1 MKALADLIEAFRQP
15 NRQDRLNLLRDCI
28 SRRESGEAVHIIHLL
43 SGRLPKRSVTR
54 KQLRNW
60 AAEAADI
67 PLWLFDDSLES
78 VGDFAEATALVIPW
92 TEASAGK
99 PFSHWMNYVMA
110 LPGLSESVKKERIIS
125 AWRQL
130 HPSARILF
138 NRLITGNFRTGIPPK
153 DLIHV
158 LASISSTRAAIIAQR
173 LARNWT
179 PDTTSLDDLLG
190 SAGSEDDLLRPYPFS
205 LASLLHDSPERLGQP
220 GDWQA
225 EWLWDGLRAQLIKQ
239 RGHVCVWSRTEELL
253 TESFPELCAGASLL
267 ADGTV
272 LDGEIAALDGKRI
285 LPPSLSFSRSGRR
298 PPSFRRARPVFIVH
312 DILEQQGSDIRTL
325 SLRERRAFLASS
337 LKALP
342 QNDVFRLSLLL
353 PTRSWEKLAR
363 LKERGREYG
372 AKGIILKRLASRYH
386 PGRDHGEW
394 WKWKAS
400 PLSIIAVLL
409 YSHTVREHQA
419 QPSAEYTCAVWD
431 HGRLIPCVRTGVGL
445 AEEEIAEIQA
455 FVRENTVKRFGPV
468 RTVPPA
474 LVFEIGFDA
483 IHPSPR
489 RKSGVALISPRIL
502 RWHRDKK
509 PDDAETL
516 ERLRGLATQAFLRE
530 A

>member
-1 MKALADLIEAFRQP
+1 VKALADLIEAFRQP
-15 NRQDRLNLLRDCI
+15 GRQDRLDLLRDCI
-28 SRRESGEAVHIIHLL
+28 SRRESGEAVHIIYLL

-54 KQLRNW
+54 NQLRIW

-78 VGDFAEATALVIPW
+78 VGDFAEAAALVIPW
-92 TEASAGK
+92 TEALADK
-99 PFSHWMNYVMA
+99 PLSYWMNYVMA
-110 LPGLSESVKKERIIS
+110 LPGLSESAKKERIIS
-125 AWRQL
+125 AWREL

-138 NRLITGNFRTGIPPK
+138 NRLITGSFRARIPPK
-153 DLIHV
+153 DLTHAV
-158 LASISSTRAAIIAQR
+158 ASISGTQTAIIAQR
-173 LARNWT
+173 LARNWD

-190 SAGSEDDLLRPYPFS
+190 SASSEDDLLRPYPFS
-205 LASLLHDSPERLGQP
+205 LASPLHDLPKRLGLS
-220 GDWQA
+220 GDWQV

-239 RGHVCVWSRTEELL
+239 HGQVCVWSRAEELL

-267 ADGTV
+267 AEGTV
-272 LDGEIAALDGKRI
+272 LDGEIVALDGKRI
-285 LPPSLSFSRSGRR
+285 LPPSLFLSRSGRR
-298 PPSFRRARPVFIVH
+298 PPSSRHARPVFIVH
-312 DILEQQGSDIRTL
+312 DILEHQGSDIRTL
-325 SLRERRAFLASS
+325 SLRERRAVLASS
-337 LKALP
+337 VKALP
-342 QNDVFRLSLLL
+342 QNDVFRLSLPL
-353 PTRSWEKLAR
+353 PSRSWEELAR

-372 AKGIILKRLASRYH
+372 AKGIILKRLASPYH
-386 PGRDHGEW
+386 PGRDHGQW

-409 YSHTVREHQA
+409 YSHTVRGHQA
-419 QPSAEYTCAVWD
+419 QPSVEYTCAVWD
-431 HGRLIPCVRTGVGL
+431 HDRLIPCVRTSAGL

-455 FVRENTVKRFGPV
+455 FVQENTVERFGPV
-468 RTVPPA
+468 HTVRPA

-516 ERLRGLATQAFLRE
+516 ERLRGLATQAFLSE